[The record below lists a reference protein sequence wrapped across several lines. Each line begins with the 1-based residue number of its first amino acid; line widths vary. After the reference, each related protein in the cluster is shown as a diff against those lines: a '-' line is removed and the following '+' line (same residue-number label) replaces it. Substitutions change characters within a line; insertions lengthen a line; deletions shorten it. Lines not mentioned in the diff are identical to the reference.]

1 MNLASSFYTNVVEYK
16 GKLLIRGVNNGQS
29 YLSRINYSPK
39 LYLPTK
45 EESKYKTLDGTN
57 LKEKQFDSIS
67 KAKHFYSEYSTIPE
81 YKIFGM
87 NRYHYQYI
95 ADEYKGEMR
104 WNKDYIKI
112 FTLDIET
119 ECEGGFPDP
128 DTAKETIICI
138 TIKNHSNK
146 QIITWGTGDFISKKA
161 NVTYVKC
168 QNEKHMLLEFLKFW
182 CKNHP
187 DILTGWN
194 VKFFDMPYLMNRMRY
209 IFDND
214 TINKMSPWNYV
225 NADRIQFGQ
234 KNQQFWNILGVS
246 VLDYFDLYRKFTY
259 VRQESYKLNY
269 IAKVE
274 LGESKL
280 DNPYETFKDF
290 YTKDYQRF
298 VEYNIQDVELVDRLE
313 DKMKLIELC
322 LTMAY
327 DYKVNYTDVYSQ
339 VRCWDTIIYNHLLT
353 KNIQIPPREDQIK
366 DTQYEG
372 AYVKDPQLGLH
383 NWIVS
388 FDLNSLYPHLIMQ
401 YNISPETFVGTEPKA
416 VGVENFLDERLNL
429 KWAKDRN
436 VTIAPNGAMF
446 KRDKQGFLPELME
459 KMYTERV
466 VFKKKSIEAK
476 KEYQKTKDPI
486 YKNEISRCHNIQ
498 MAKKIS
504 LNSAY
509 GAIGNQYFRYFD
521 VKQAEAITLGGQL
534 SIRWVERDVN
544 RFMNKLLNTD
554 NVNYVVASD
563 TDSIYLKLDKL
574 VEKVCKDKTPQQIT
588 DFLDKAAE
596 EKIQKVIDDS
606 FKNLAEYVNAY
617 QQKMI
622 MKREAIANKGIWVA
636 KKRYMMNVFDEEG
649 IRFDIPKLKIMGV
662 EAVKSSTPEVCR
674 GKIKDAIRVIMN
686 DNEDALI
693 KFVTDFK
700 EVFKSLSPE
709 EVAFPR
715 SCNNLSKYT
724 NSSNIY
730 NKGTPIHVK
739 GALIYNH
746 NIYKH
751 KLSAK
756 YPIIK
761 DGDKIKFLMLK
772 QPNVVK
778 DTVISFST
786 KIPYEFDLH
795 KYVDYDMQFEKTFT
809 DPLRFILDSIGW
821 KLEREATL
829 ESFFER

>member
-1 MNLASSFYTNVVEYK
+1 MNLASSFYTNVIEYK

-45 EESKYKTLDGTN
+45 EQSKFKTLDGTN
-57 LKEKQFDSIS
+57 LKPKQFDSIS

-87 NRYHYQYI
+87 NRYNYQFI
-95 ADEYKGEMR
+95 GDEYRDDIR

-119 ECEGGFPDP
+119 ECEHGFPDI
-128 DTAKETIICI
+128 DTAKESIICI
-138 TIKNHSNK
+138 TVKNHSNK
-146 QIITWGTGDFISKKA
+146 QILTWGTGDFISKKT

-187 DILTGWN
+187 DIVTGWN
-194 VKFFDMPYLMNRMRY
+194 VKFFDIPYIMNRMRF

-225 NADRIQFGQ
+225 NADRIQLGK
-234 KNQQFWNILGVS
+234 KNQQYWNILGVS
-246 VLDYFDLYRKFTY
+246 VLDYFDLYKKFTY
-259 VRQESYKLNY
+259 VRQESYRLNY

-290 YTKDYQRF
+290 YTKDYQKF
-298 VEYNIQDVELVDRLE
+298 VEYNIQDVELVDKLE

-327 DYKVNYTDVYSQ
+327 EAKVNYTDVYSQ
-339 VRCWDTIIYNHLLT
+339 VRCWDTIIYNHLLK
-353 KNIQIPPREDQIK
+353 KNIMIPPREEHDK

-401 YNISPETFVGTEPKA
+401 YNLSPETLVGVQPKNM
-416 VGVENFLDERLNL
+416 GVENYLNQKFNL
-429 KWAKDRN
+429 QWAKDKN
-436 VTIAPNGAMF
+436 VAVAPNGSMYR
-446 KRDKQGFLPELME
+446 RDKQGFLPELME
-459 KMYTERV
+459 KMYGDRV
-466 VFKKKSIEAK
+466 VFKKKTIEAK
-476 KEYQKTKDPI
+476 KEFQKTKDPI
-486 YKNEISRCHNIQ
+486 YKNEISRCNNIQ
-498 MAKKIS
+498 MAKKIA

-521 VKQAEAITLGGQL
+521 VRIAEAITLGGQL
-534 SIRWVERDVN
+534 AIRWVENDVN

-574 VEKVCKDKTPQQIT
+574 VEKVCKDKSPQQIT
-588 DFLDKAAE
+588 DFINKAAE
-596 EKIQKVIDDS
+596 DKIQKVIDDS
-606 FKNLAEYVNAY
+606 FKNLATYVNAY
-617 QQKMI
+617 EQKMF
-622 MKREAIANKGIWVA
+622 MKREAIANKAIWVA

-686 DNEDALI
+686 DSEDALI
-693 KFVTDFK
+693 KFVADFK
-700 EVFKSLSPE
+700 EVFKTLSPE

-715 SCNNLSKYT
+715 SCNYIDKYVDP
-724 NSSNIY
+724 NSIY
-730 NKGTPIHVK
+730 KKGTPIHVK

-746 NIYKH
+746 HILKN
-751 KLSAK
+751 KLQMK
-756 YPIIK
+756 YPLIK
-761 DGDKIKFLMLK
+761 DGDKIKFLMLR
-772 QPNVVK
+772 QPNTVK
-778 DTVISFST
+778 DTVISFAT

-795 KYVDYDMQFEKTFT
+795 KYVDYETQFTKTFT
-809 DPLRFILDSIGW
+809 DPLRFVLDSIGW

-829 ESFFER
+829 ESFFV

>member
-1 MNLASSFYTNVVEYK
+1 MNLASSFYTNVIEYK

-45 EESKYKTLDGTN
+45 EQSKFKTLDGTN
-57 LKEKQFDSIS
+57 LKPKQFDTIS

-87 NRYHYQYI
+87 NRYNYQFI
-95 ADEYKGEMR
+95 GDEYKDEIR

-119 ECEGGFPDP
+119 TCEDGFPDP

-138 TIKNHSNK
+138 TVKNHSNK
-146 QIITWGTGDFISKKA
+146 QILTWGTGDFISKKT

-182 CKNHP
+182 CKSHP
-187 DILTGWN
+187 DIVTGWN
-194 VKFFDMPYLMNRMRY
+194 VKFFDIPYVMNRMRF

-225 NADRIQFGQ
+225 NADRIQLGK
-234 KNQQFWNILGVS
+234 KNQQYWNILGVS
-246 VLDYFDLYRKFTY
+246 VLDYFDLYKKFTY
-259 VRQESYKLNY
+259 VRQESYRLNY

-280 DNPYETFKDF
+280 ENPYETFKDF
-290 YTKDYQRF
+290 YTKDYQKF
-298 VEYNIQDVELVDRLE
+298 VEYNIQDVELVDKLE

-327 DYKVNYTDVYSQ
+327 EAKVNYTDVYSQ
-339 VRCWDTIIYNHLLT
+339 VRCWDTIIYNHLLK
-353 KNIQIPPREDQIK
+353 KNIIIPPREDHDK

-401 YNISPETFVGTEPKA
+401 YNLSPETLVGVQPKNM
-416 VGVENFLDERLNL
+416 GVENYLNEKFNL
-429 KWAKDRN
+429 QWAKDKN
-436 VTIAPNGAMF
+436 VTVAPNGSMYR
-446 KRDKQGFLPELME
+446 RDKQGFLPELME
-459 KMYTERV
+459 KMYGDRV
-466 VFKKKSIEAK
+466 VFKKKTIEAK
-476 KEYQKTKDPI
+476 KEFQKTKDPI
-486 YKNEISRCHNIQ
+486 YKNEISRCNNIQ
-498 MAKKIS
+498 MAKKIA

-521 VKQAEAITLGGQL
+521 VRIAEAITLGGQL

-574 VEKVCKDKTPQQIT
+574 VEKVCKDKSPQQIT
-588 DFLDKAAE
+588 DFINKAAE
-596 EKIQKVIDDS
+596 DKIQKVIDDS
-606 FKNLAEYVNAY
+606 FNNLAKYVNAY

-622 MKREAIANKGIWVA
+622 MKREAIANKAIWVA

-686 DNEDALI
+686 DSEDALI
-693 KFVTDFK
+693 KFVADFK
-700 EVFKSLSPE
+700 EVFKTLSPE

-715 SCNNLSKYT
+715 SCNYLDKYVDP
-724 NSSNIY
+724 NSIY
-730 NKGTPIHVK
+730 KKGTPIHVK
-739 GALIYNH
+739 GALVYNH
-746 NIYKH
+746 HILKN
-751 KLSAK
+751 KLQMK
-756 YPIIK
+756 YPLIK

-772 QPNVVK
+772 QPNTVK
-778 DTVISFST
+778 DTVISFAT
-786 KIPYEFDLH
+786 RIPYEFDLH
-795 KYVDYDMQFEKTFT
+795 KYVDYETQFTKTFT
-809 DPLRFILDSIGW
+809 DPLRFVLDSIGW

-829 ESFFER
+829 ESFFV

>member
-1 MNLASSFYTNVVEYK
+1 MNLASTFYTNVVEHK
-16 GKLLIRGVNNGQS
+16 GKLLIRGVSNGQS
-29 YLSRINYSPK
+29 YLSRINYSPT
-39 LYLPTK
+39 LFVPTK
-45 EESKYKTLDGTN
+45 EKSKYQTLDGIG
-57 LKEKQFDSIS
+57 LKPKRFDSIS
-67 KAKHFYSEYSTIPE
+67 KAKHFFDEYKSIPE
-81 YKIFGM
+81 YKIYGM
-87 NRYHYQYI
+87 NRYNYQYI

-104 WNKDYIKI
+104 WNKNYIKI
-112 FTLDIET
+112 FTLDL
-119 ECEGGFPDP
+119 ECECEHGFPNA
-128 DTAKETIICI
+128 DTAKEAIICI
-138 TIKNHSNK
+138 TVKNHTNK
-146 QIITWGTGDFISKKA
+146 QIITWGTGDFISKKS
-161 NVTYVKC
+161 NVTYIKC
-168 QNEKHMLLEFLKFW
+168 QNEKHLLLEFLKFW

-187 DILTGWN
+187 DIVTGWN
-194 VKFFDMPYLMNRMRY
+194 VKFFDIPYLMNRMRF

-234 KNQQFWNILGVS
+234 KNQQYWNILGVS
-246 VLDYFDLYRKFTY
+246 VLDYFDLYKKFTY

-269 IAKVE
+269 IGKTE

-298 VEYNIQDVELVDRLE
+298 VEYNIQDVELVDKLE

-339 VRCWDTIIYNHLLT
+339 VRCWDTLIYNHLRD
-353 KNIQIPPREDQIK
+353 KDIVIPPREENEK
-366 DTQYEG
+366 DSQYEG
-372 AYVKDPQLGLH
+372 AYVKDPDLGLH
-383 NWIVS
+383 KWIVS

-401 YNISPETFVGTEPKA
+401 YNISPETFVGVEPKA
-416 VGVENFLDERLNL
+416 VGVENFLDQRLNL
-429 KWAKDRN
+429 KWAKEKN
-436 VTIAPNGAMF
+436 ITIAPNGAMF
-446 KRDKQGFLPELME
+446 KRDKQGFLAELME

-466 VFKKKSIEAK
+466 VYKQKAIEAK
-476 KEYQKTKDPI
+476 KEFQKTKDPI
-486 YKNEISRCHNIQ
+486 YSNEIARCHNIQ

-534 SIRWVERDVN
+534 SIRWIERDVN
-544 RFMNKLLNTD
+544 AFMNKILNTT

-574 VEKVCKDKTPQQIT
+574 VEKVCKDKTIQQIV
-588 DFLDKAAE
+588 DFIDKAAK

-606 FKNLAEYVNAY
+606 FERLAQYVNAY

-649 IRFDIPKLKIMGV
+649 IRYEVPKLKVMGV

-686 DNEDALI
+686 QSEEDLI
-693 KFVTDFK
+693 KFVADFK
-700 EVFKSLSPE
+700 KTFSTLSPE

-715 SCNNLSKYT
+715 SCNNLNKYID
-724 NSSNIY
+724 SSNIY
-730 NKGTPIHVK
+730 KKGTPIHVK

-746 NIYKH
+746 YIHKH
-751 KLSAK
+751 KLERK
-756 YPIIK
+756 YPLIN

-772 QPNVVK
+772 LPNTVK

-786 KIPYEFDLH
+786 KIPYEFNLH
-795 KYVDYDMQFEKTFT
+795 KFIDYDTQFEKTFT
-809 DPLRFILDSIGW
+809 DPLKFILDSIGW
-821 KLEREATL
+821 KLEKEASL
-829 ESFFER
+829 EAFFG

>member
-1 MNLASSFYTNVVEYK
+1 MNLASSFYTNVIEYK

-45 EESKYKTLDGTN
+45 EQSKFKTLDGTN
-57 LKEKQFDSIS
+57 LKPKQFDTIS

-87 NRYHYQYI
+87 NRYNYQFI
-95 ADEYKGEMR
+95 GDEYKDEIR

-119 ECEGGFPDP
+119 ECEHGFPDP
-128 DTAKETIICI
+128 DTAKENIICI
-138 TIKNHSNK
+138 TVKNHSNK
-146 QIITWGTGDFISKKA
+146 QILTWGTGDFISKKT

-187 DILTGWN
+187 DIVTGWN
-194 VKFFDMPYLMNRMRY
+194 VKFFDIPYVMNRMRF

-225 NADRIQFGQ
+225 NADRIQLGK
-234 KNQQFWNILGVS
+234 KNQQYWNILGVS
-246 VLDYFDLYRKFTY
+246 VLDYFDLYKKFTY
-259 VRQESYKLNY
+259 VRQESYRLNY

-280 DNPYETFKDF
+280 ENPYETFKDF
-290 YTKDYQRF
+290 YTKDYQKF
-298 VEYNIQDVELVDRLE
+298 VEYNIQDVELVDKLE

-327 DYKVNYTDVYSQ
+327 EAKVNYTDVYSQ
-339 VRCWDTIIYNHLLT
+339 VRCWDTIIYNHLLK
-353 KNIQIPPREDQIK
+353 KNIIIPPREDHDK

-401 YNISPETFVGTEPKA
+401 YNLSPETLVGVQPKNM
-416 VGVENFLDERLNL
+416 GVENYLNEKFNL
-429 KWAKDRN
+429 QWARDKN
-436 VTIAPNGAMF
+436 VTVAPNGSMYR
-446 KRDKQGFLPELME
+446 RDKQGFLPELME
-459 KMYTERV
+459 KMYGDRV
-466 VFKKKSIEAK
+466 VFKKKTIEAK
-476 KEYQKTKDPI
+476 KEFQKTKDPI
-486 YKNEISRCHNIQ
+486 YKNEISRCNNIQ
-498 MAKKIS
+498 MAKKIA

-521 VKQAEAITLGGQL
+521 VRIAEAITLGGQL

-574 VEKVCKDKTPQQIT
+574 VEKVCKDKSPQQIT
-588 DFLDKAAE
+588 DFINKAAE
-596 EKIQKVIDDS
+596 DKIQKVIDDS
-606 FKNLAEYVNAY
+606 FNNLAKYVNAY

-622 MKREAIANKGIWVA
+622 MKREAIANKAIWVA

-686 DNEDALI
+686 DSEDALI
-693 KFVTDFK
+693 KFVADFK
-700 EVFKSLSPE
+700 EVFKTLSPE

-715 SCNNLSKYT
+715 SCNYLDKYVDP
-724 NSSNIY
+724 NSIY
-730 NKGTPIHVK
+730 KKGTPIHVK
-739 GALIYNH
+739 GALVYNH
-746 NIYKH
+746 HILKN
-751 KLSAK
+751 KLQMK
-756 YPIIK
+756 YPLIK
-761 DGDKIKFLMLK
+761 DGDKIKFLMLR
-772 QPNVVK
+772 QPNTVK
-778 DTVISFST
+778 DTVISFAT

-795 KYVDYDMQFEKTFT
+795 KYVDYETQFTKTFT
-809 DPLRFILDSIGW
+809 DPLRFVLDSIGW

-829 ESFFER
+829 ESFFV

>member
-1 MNLASSFYTNVVEYK
+1 MNLASSFYTNVAEHK
-16 GKLLIRGVNNGQS
+16 GKLLIRGVANGQS

-45 EESKYKTLDGTN
+45 EESKYKTLDGIN
-57 LKEKQFDSIS
+57 LKSKRFDSIV
-67 KAKHFYSEYSTIPE
+67 KAKNFYNEYNGIPE
-81 YKIFGM
+81 YKIYGM
-87 NRYHYQYI
+87 NRYNYQYI

-119 ECEGGFPDP
+119 ECENGFPDP
-128 DTAKETIICI
+128 DTAKETVICI
-138 TIKNHSNK
+138 TVKNHTNK
-146 QIITWGTGDFISKKA
+146 QILTWGTGDFISKKS

-168 QNEKHMLLEFLKFW
+168 QNEKHLLLEFIKFW

-187 DILTGWN
+187 DIVTGWN
-194 VKFFDMPYLMNRMRY
+194 VKFFDIPYLMNRMRF

-225 NADRIQFGQ
+225 NADRVQMGN
-234 KNQQFWNILGVS
+234 KNSQFWNILGVS

-274 LGESKL
+274 LGEQKL

-327 DYKVNYTDVYSQ
+327 DYKVNYPDVYSQ
-339 VRCWDTIIYNHLLT
+339 VRCWDTLIYNHLLE
-353 KNIQIPPREDQIK
+353 KNIIIPPREDHEK

-383 NWIVS
+383 KWIVS

-401 YNISPETFVGTEPKA
+401 YNISPETFIGVEPKA

-446 KRDKQGFLPELME
+446 RRDKQGFLAELME
-459 KMYTERV
+459 KMYGDRV

-544 RFMNKLLNTD
+544 RFMNKILNTD
-554 NVNYVVASD
+554 NVNYIVASD

-588 DFLDKAAE
+588 DFINKAAE

-606 FKNLAEYVNAY
+606 FQNLANYVNAY

-686 DNEDALI
+686 DSEDALI
-693 KFVTDFK
+693 KFVSEFK
-700 EVFKSLSPE
+700 EVFKTLSPE

-715 SCNNLSKYT
+715 SCNNLDKYI
-724 NSSNIY
+724 NASQIY

-739 GALIYNH
+739 GSLIYNY
-746 NIYKH
+746 NIHKH
-751 KLSAK
+751 KLERK
-756 YPIIK
+756 YPLIK
-761 DGDKIKFLMLK
+761 NGDKIKFLMLK
-772 QPNVVK
+772 QPNTVK
-778 DTVISFST
+778 DTVISFAT
-786 KIPYEFDLH
+786 KIPQEFELH

-809 DPLRFILDSIGW
+809 DPLKFILDSIGW

-829 ESFFER
+829 ESFFE

>member
-1 MNLASSFYTNVVEYK
+1 MNLASSFYTNVIEHK

-29 YLSRINYSPK
+29 YLSRINYSPT

-57 LKEKQFDSIS
+57 LKAKRFDSIS
-67 KAKHFYSEYSTIPE
+67 KAKHFYSEYAPIPE

-87 NRYHYQYI
+87 NRYNYQYI

-119 ECEGGFPDP
+119 ECENGFPDP
-128 DTAKETIICI
+128 DTAKETVICI

-146 QIITWGTGDFISKKA
+146 QILTWGTGDFISKKA

-194 VKFFDMPYLMNRMRY
+194 VKFFDLPYLMNRMRY
-209 IFDND
+209 MFDND

-339 VRCWDTIIYNHLLT
+339 VRCWDTIIYNHLRD
-353 KNIQIPPREDQIK
+353 KNIVIPPREDHEK

-401 YNISPETFVGTEPKA
+401 YNISPEMFVGVEPKA
-416 VGVENFLDERLNL
+416 VGVENFLEEKLNL
-429 KWAKDRN
+429 KWAKERD

-446 KRDKQGFLPELME
+446 RRDKQGFLPELME

-544 RFMNKLLNTD
+544 RFMNKILNTT
-554 NVNYVVASD
+554 NVNYIVASD
-563 TDSIYLKLDKL
+563 TDSIYLRLDTL
-574 VEKVCKDKTPQQIT
+574 VKKVCKDKTPQQIT

-606 FKNLAEYVNAY
+606 FKNLAVYVNAY

-636 KKRYMMNVFDEEG
+636 KK
-649 IRFDIPKLKIMGV
+649 DI
-662 EAVKSSTPEVCR
+662 
-674 GKIKDAIRVIMN
+674 
-686 DNEDALI
+686 
-693 KFVTDFK
+693 
-700 EVFKSLSPE
+700 
-709 EVAFPR
+709 
-715 SCNNLSKYT
+715 
-724 NSSNIY
+724 
-730 NKGTPIHVK
+730 
-739 GALIYNH
+739 
-746 NIYKH
+746 
-751 KLSAK
+751 
-756 YPIIK
+756 
-761 DGDKIKFLMLK
+761 
-772 QPNVVK
+772 
-778 DTVISFST
+778 
-786 KIPYEFDLH
+786 
-795 KYVDYDMQFEKTFT
+795 
-809 DPLRFILDSIGW
+809 
-821 KLEREATL
+821 
-829 ESFFER
+829 

>member
-1 MNLASSFYTNVVEYK
+1 MNLASSFYTNVIEYK

-45 EESKYKTLDGTN
+45 EQSKFKTLDGTN
-57 LKEKQFDSIS
+57 LKPKQFDTIS

-87 NRYHYQYI
+87 NRYNYQFI
-95 ADEYKGEMR
+95 GDEYRDEIR

-119 ECEGGFPDP
+119 TCEDGFPDP

-138 TIKNHSNK
+138 TVKNHSNK
-146 QIITWGTGDFISKKA
+146 QILTWGTGDFISKKT

-187 DILTGWN
+187 DIVTGWN
-194 VKFFDMPYLMNRMRY
+194 VKFFDIPYVMNRMRF

-225 NADRIQFGQ
+225 NADRIQLGK
-234 KNQQFWNILGVS
+234 KNQQYWNILGVS
-246 VLDYFDLYRKFTY
+246 VLDYFDLYKKFTY
-259 VRQESYKLNY
+259 VRQESYRLNY

-280 DNPYETFKDF
+280 ENPYETFKDF
-290 YTKDYQRF
+290 YTKDYQKF
-298 VEYNIQDVELVDRLE
+298 VEYNIQDVELVDKLE

-327 DYKVNYTDVYSQ
+327 EAKVNYTDVYSQ
-339 VRCWDTIIYNHLLT
+339 VRCWDTIIYNHLLK
-353 KNIQIPPREDQIK
+353 KNIIIPPREDHDK

-401 YNISPETFVGTEPKA
+401 YNLSPETLVGVQPKNM
-416 VGVENFLDERLNL
+416 GVENYLNEKFNL
-429 KWAKDRN
+429 QWAKDKN
-436 VTIAPNGAMF
+436 VTVAPNGSMYR
-446 KRDKQGFLPELME
+446 RDKQGFLPELME
-459 KMYTERV
+459 KMYGDRV
-466 VFKKKSIEAK
+466 VFKKKTIEAK
-476 KEYQKTKDPI
+476 KEFQKTKDPI
-486 YKNEISRCHNIQ
+486 YKNEISRCNNIQ
-498 MAKKIS
+498 MAKKIA

-521 VKQAEAITLGGQL
+521 VRIAEAITLGGQL

-544 RFMNKLLNTD
+544 KFMNKLLNTD

-574 VEKVCKDKTPQQIT
+574 VEKVCKDKSPQQIT
-588 DFLDKAAE
+588 DFINKAAE
-596 EKIQKVIDDS
+596 DKIQKVIDDS
-606 FKNLAEYVNAY
+606 FNNLAKYVNAY

-622 MKREAIANKGIWVA
+622 MKREAIANKAIWVA

-686 DNEDALI
+686 DSEDALI
-693 KFVTDFK
+693 KFVADFK
-700 EVFKSLSPE
+700 EVFKTLSPE

-715 SCNNLSKYT
+715 SCNYLDKYVDP
-724 NSSNIY
+724 NSIY
-730 NKGTPIHVK
+730 KKGTPIHVK
-739 GALIYNH
+739 GALVYNH
-746 NIYKH
+746 HILKN
-751 KLSAK
+751 KLQMK
-756 YPIIK
+756 YPLIK
-761 DGDKIKFLMLK
+761 DGDKIKFLMLR
-772 QPNVVK
+772 QPNTVK
-778 DTVISFST
+778 DTVISFAT

-795 KYVDYDMQFEKTFT
+795 KYVDYETQFTKTFT
-809 DPLRFILDSIGW
+809 DPLRFVLDSIGW

-829 ESFFER
+829 ESFFV

>member
-1 MNLASSFYTNVVEYK
+1 MNLASSFYTNVVEHK
-16 GKLLIRGVNNGQS
+16 GKLLIRGVNNGNA
-29 YLSRINYSPK
+29 YLSRINYSPT
-39 LYLPTK
+39 LYLPTN

-57 LKEKQFDSIS
+57 LKAKRFDSIS
-67 KAKHFYSEYSTIPE
+67 KAKHFYSEYAPIPE

-87 NRYHYQYI
+87 NRYNYQYI
-95 ADEYKGEMR
+95 ADEYKGEMK

-119 ECEGGFPDP
+119 ECENGFPDP
-128 DTAKETIICI
+128 DTAKETVICI

-234 KNQQFWNILGVS
+234 KNQQIWNILGVS

-353 KNIQIPPREDQIK
+353 KNIQIPPREDQVK

-534 SIRWVERDVN
+534 SIRWIERDVN
-544 RFMNKLLNTD
+544 KFMNKLLGTD
-554 NVNYVVASD
+554 NKNYVVASD
-563 TDSIYLKLDKL
+563 TDSIYLKLDTL

-715 SCNNLSKYT
+715 SCNNLGKYT

-829 ESFFER
+829 EAFFG

>member
-1 MNLASSFYTNVVEYK
+1 MNLASSFYTNVIEYK

-45 EESKYKTLDGTN
+45 EQSKFKTLDGTN
-57 LKEKQFDSIS
+57 LKPKQFDTIS

-87 NRYHYQYI
+87 NRYNYQFI
-95 ADEYKGEMR
+95 GDEYKDEIR

-119 ECEGGFPDP
+119 TCEDGFPDP

-138 TIKNHSNK
+138 TVKNHSNK
-146 QIITWGTGDFISKKA
+146 QILTWGTGDFISKKT

-168 QNEKHMLLEFLKFW
+168 QNEKHMMLEFLKFW

-187 DILTGWN
+187 DIVTGWN
-194 VKFFDMPYLMNRMRY
+194 VKFFDIPYVMNRMRF

-225 NADRIQFGQ
+225 NADRIQLGK
-234 KNQQFWNILGVS
+234 KNQQYWNILGVS
-246 VLDYFDLYRKFTY
+246 VLDYFDLYKKFTY
-259 VRQESYKLNY
+259 VRQESYRLNY

-280 DNPYETFKDF
+280 ENPYETFKDF
-290 YTKDYQRF
+290 YTKDYQKF
-298 VEYNIQDVELVDRLE
+298 VEYNIQDVELVDKLE

-327 DYKVNYTDVYSQ
+327 EAKVNYTDVYSQ
-339 VRCWDTIIYNHLLT
+339 VRCWDTIIYNHLLK
-353 KNIQIPPREDQIK
+353 KNIIIPPREDHDK

-401 YNISPETFVGTEPKA
+401 YNLSPETLVGVQPKNM
-416 VGVENFLDERLNL
+416 GVENYLNEKFNL
-429 KWAKDRN
+429 QWAKDKN
-436 VTIAPNGAMF
+436 VTVAPNGSMYR
-446 KRDKQGFLPELME
+446 RDKQGFLPELME
-459 KMYTERV
+459 KMYGDRV
-466 VFKKKSIEAK
+466 VFKKKTIEAK
-476 KEYQKTKDPI
+476 KEFQKTKDPI
-486 YKNEISRCHNIQ
+486 YKNEISRCNNIQ
-498 MAKKIS
+498 MAKKIA

-521 VKQAEAITLGGQL
+521 VRIAEAITLGGQL

-574 VEKVCKDKTPQQIT
+574 VEKVCKDKSPQQIT
-588 DFLDKAAE
+588 DFINKAAE
-596 EKIQKVIDDS
+596 DKIQKVIDDS
-606 FKNLAEYVNAY
+606 FNNLAKYVNAY

-622 MKREAIANKGIWVA
+622 MKREAIANKAIWVA

-686 DNEDALI
+686 DSEDALI
-693 KFVTDFK
+693 KFVADFK
-700 EVFKSLSPE
+700 EVFKTLSPE

-715 SCNNLSKYT
+715 SCNYLDKYVDP
-724 NSSNIY
+724 NSIY
-730 NKGTPIHVK
+730 KKGTPIHVK

-746 NIYKH
+746 HILKN
-751 KLSAK
+751 KLQRK
-756 YPIIK
+756 YTLIK
-761 DGDKIKFLMLK
+761 DGDKIKFLMLR
-772 QPNVVK
+772 QPNTVK
-778 DTVISFST
+778 DTVISFAT

-795 KYVDYDMQFEKTFT
+795 KFVDYETQFTKTFT
-809 DPLRFILDSIGW
+809 DPLRFVLDSIGW

-829 ESFFER
+829 ESFFV

>member
-1 MNLASSFYTNVVEYK
+1 MNLASSFYTNVVEHK

-39 LYLPTK
+39 LYLPTN

-57 LKEKQFDSIS
+57 LKSKRFDSIV
-67 KAKHFYSEYSTIPE
+67 KAKNFYNEYSGIPE
-81 YKIFGM
+81 YKIYGM
-87 NRYHYQYI
+87 NRYNYQYI

-119 ECEGGFPDP
+119 ECENGFPDP
-128 DTAKETIICI
+128 DTAKETVICI
-138 TIKNHSNK
+138 TVKNHTNK
-146 QIITWGTGDFISKKA
+146 QILTWGTGDFISKKS
-161 NVTYVKC
+161 NVTYIKC
-168 QNEKHMLLEFLKFW
+168 QNEKHLLLEFLKFW

-187 DILTGWN
+187 DIVTGWN
-194 VKFFDMPYLMNRMRY
+194 VKFFDIPYLMNRMRFL
-209 IFDND
+209 FDND

-225 NADRIQFGQ
+225 NADRVQMGN
-234 KNQQFWNILGVS
+234 KNSQFWNILGIS

-274 LGESKL
+274 LGEQKL

-339 VRCWDTIIYNHLLT
+339 VRCWDTLIYNHLLE
-353 KNIQIPPREDQIK
+353 KNVIIPPREDQIK
-366 DTQYEG
+366 DSQYEG

-401 YNISPETFVGTEPKA
+401 YNISPETFVGVEPKV
-416 VGVENFLDERLNL
+416 VGVENFLEEKLNL

-466 VFKKKSIEAK
+466 VYKKKAIEAK
-476 KEYQKTKDPI
+476 KEFQKTKDPI
-486 YKNEISRCHNIQ
+486 YQNEISRCHNIQ
-498 MAKKIS
+498 MAKKIA

-544 RFMNKLLNTD
+544 RFMNKILQTN
-554 NVNYVVASD
+554 NINYVVASD
-563 TDSIYLKLDKL
+563 TDSIYLRLDKL
-574 VEKVCKDKTPQQIT
+574 VEKVCKDKSVNQIV
-588 DFLDKAAE
+588 DFIDKAAE
-596 EKIQKVIDDS
+596 DKIQKVIDDS
-606 FKNLAEYVNAY
+606 FQNLANYVNAY

-649 IRFDIPKLKIMGV
+649 VRYDIPKLKIMGV

-686 DNEDALI
+686 ESEDTLI
-693 KFVTDFK
+693 KFVGNFK
-700 EVFKSLSPE
+700 EVFKTLSPE

-715 SCNNLSKYT
+715 SCNNLDKYI
-724 NSSNIY
+724 NSSQIY

-739 GALIYNH
+739 GSLIYNY
-746 NIYKH
+746 NIHKH
-751 KLSAK
+751 KLERK
-756 YPIIK
+756 YPLIK
-761 DGDKIKFLMLK
+761 NGDKIKFLMLK
-772 QPNVVK
+772 QPNTVK
-778 DTVISFST
+778 DTVISFAT
-786 KIPYEFDLH
+786 KIPHEFELH

-809 DPLRFILDSIGW
+809 DPLKFILDSIGW
-821 KLEREATL
+821 KLEREASL
-829 ESFFER
+829 EAFFG

>member
-1 MNLASSFYTNVVEYK
+1 MNLASSFYTNVVEHK

-29 YLSRINYSPK
+29 YLSRINYSPT

-57 LKEKQFDSIS
+57 LKAKRFDSIS
-67 KAKHFYSEYSTIPE
+67 KAKHFYSEYAPIPE

-87 NRYHYQYI
+87 NRYNYQYI
-95 ADEYKGEMR
+95 ADEYKGDMK

-119 ECEGGFPDP
+119 TCEDGFPDP
-128 DTAKETIICI
+128 DTAKEKVICI

-146 QIITWGTGDFISKKA
+146 QILTWGTGDFISKKA

-194 VKFFDMPYLMNRMRY
+194 VKFFDLPYLMNRMRFM
-209 IFDND
+209 FDND

-339 VRCWDTIIYNHLLT
+339 VRCWDTIIYNHLRD
-353 KNIQIPPREDQIK
+353 KGIVIPPREDHEK

-401 YNISPETFVGTEPKA
+401 YNISPEMFVGVEPKA
-416 VGVENFLDERLNL
+416 VGVENFLEEKLNL
-429 KWAKDRN
+429 KWAKERD

-446 KRDKQGFLPELME
+446 RRDKQGFLPELME

-544 RFMNKLLNTD
+544 KFMNKVLETD
-554 NVNYVVASD
+554 NQNYVVASD
-563 TDSIYLKLDKL
+563 TDSIYISMGKL
-574 VEKVCKDKTPQQIT
+574 VDKVCKDKTPQQIS
-588 DFLDKAAE
+588 DFLDKVSE
-596 EKIQKVIDDS
+596 QKLQKVIDKS
-606 FKNLAEYVNAY
+606 FDNLADYVNAF
-617 QQKMI
+617 QQKMV

-636 KKRYMMNVFDEEG
+636 KKRYMLNLFDEEG
-649 IRFDIPKLKIMGV
+649 IRYEYPKLKVMGV
-662 EAVKSSTPEVCR
+662 EAVKSSTPEICR
-674 GKIKDAIRVIMN
+674 TKIKEAIRVIMN
-686 DNEDALI
+686 ESEDDLI
-693 KFVTDFK
+693 KYVADFK
-700 EVFKSLSPE
+700 ETFKTLSPE

-715 SCNNLSKYT
+715 SCNNLMKFAD
-724 NSSNIY
+724 SSSIY
-730 NKGTPIHVK
+730 KKGTPIHVK
-739 GALIYNH
+739 GALIYNYH
-746 NIYKH
+746 LHKH
-751 KLSAK
+751 KLEMK
-756 YPIIK
+756 YPVIR

-772 QPNVVK
+772 IPNNIK
-778 DTVISFST
+778 DTVISFSSR
-786 KIPYEFDLH
+786 IPYEFDLH
-795 KYVDYDMQFEKTFT
+795 KYVDYDLQFQKTFT
-809 DPLRFILDSIGW
+809 DPLKFILDSIGW

-829 ESFFER
+829 EAFFG

>member
-1 MNLASSFYTNVVEYK
+1 MNLASSFYTNVVEHK

-39 LYLPTK
+39 LYLPTN

-57 LKEKQFDSIS
+57 LKSKRFDSIV
-67 KAKHFYSEYSTIPE
+67 KAKNFYNEYSGIPE
-81 YKIFGM
+81 YKIYGM
-87 NRYHYQYI
+87 NRYNYQYI

-119 ECEGGFPDP
+119 ECENGFPDP
-128 DTAKETIICI
+128 DTAKETVICI
-138 TIKNHSNK
+138 TVKNHTNK
-146 QIITWGTGDFISKKA
+146 QILTWGTGDFISKKS
-161 NVTYVKC
+161 NVTYIKC
-168 QNEKHMLLEFLKFW
+168 QNEKHLLLEFLKFW

-187 DILTGWN
+187 DIVTGWN
-194 VKFFDMPYLMNRMRY
+194 VKFFDIPYLMNRMRFL
-209 IFDND
+209 FDND

-225 NADRIQFGQ
+225 NADRVQMGN
-234 KNQQFWNILGVS
+234 KNSQFWNILGIS

-274 LGESKL
+274 LGEQKL

-339 VRCWDTIIYNHLLT
+339 VRCWDTLIYNHLLE
-353 KNIQIPPREDQIK
+353 KNVIIPPREDQIK
-366 DTQYEG
+366 DSQYEG

-401 YNISPETFVGTEPKA
+401 YNISPETFVGVEPKA
-416 VGVENFLDERLNL
+416 VGVENFLEEKLNL

-466 VFKKKSIEAK
+466 VYKKKAIEAK
-476 KEYQKTKDPI
+476 KEFQKTKDPI
-486 YKNEISRCHNIQ
+486 YQNEISRCHNIQ
-498 MAKKIS
+498 MAKKIA

-544 RFMNKLLNTD
+544 RFMNKILQTN
-554 NVNYVVASD
+554 NINYVVASD
-563 TDSIYLKLDKL
+563 TDSIYLRLDKL
-574 VEKVCKDKTPQQIT
+574 VEKVCKNKSVNQIV
-588 DFLDKAAE
+588 DFIDKAAE

-606 FKNLAEYVNAY
+606 FQNLANYINAY

-686 DNEDALI
+686 DSEDNLI
-693 KFVTDFK
+693 KFVRDFK
-700 EVFKSLSPE
+700 EVFKTLSPE

-715 SCNNLSKYT
+715 SCNNLDKYI
-724 NSSNIY
+724 NSSQIY

-739 GALIYNH
+739 GSLIYNY
-746 NIYKH
+746 NIHKH
-751 KLSAK
+751 KLERK
-756 YPIIK
+756 YPLIK
-761 DGDKIKFLMLK
+761 NGDKIKFLMLK
-772 QPNVVK
+772 QPNTVK
-778 DTVISFST
+778 DTVISFAT
-786 KIPYEFDLH
+786 KIPQEFELH

-809 DPLRFILDSIGW
+809 DPLKFILDSIGW

-829 ESFFER
+829 ESFFG

>member
-29 YLSRINYSPK
+29 YLSRINYSPT

-45 EESKYKTLDGTN
+45 EQSKFKTLDGTN
-57 LKEKQFDSIS
+57 LKERRFDSIS
-67 KAKHFYSEYSTIPE
+67 KAKHFYSEYASIPE

-87 NRYHYQYI
+87 NRYNYQFI
-95 ADEYKGEMR
+95 ADEYKGDIR

-119 ECEGGFPDP
+119 TCEDGFPDP
-128 DTAKETIICI
+128 DTAKEKVICI

-146 QIITWGTGDFISKKA
+146 QILTWGTGDFISKKV

-194 VKFFDMPYLMNRMRY
+194 VKFFDLPYIMNRMRFM
-209 IFDND
+209 FDND

-225 NADRIQFGQ
+225 NADRIQLGQ
-234 KNQQFWNILGVS
+234 KNQQYWNILGVS
-246 VLDYFDLYRKFTY
+246 VLDYFDLYKKFTY

-274 LGESKL
+274 LGEQKL

-339 VRCWDTIIYNHLLT
+339 VRCWDTLIYNHLLA
-353 KNIQIPPREDQIK
+353 KDIIIPPREEQIK
-366 DTQYEG
+366 DSQYEG

-401 YNISPETFVGTEPKA
+401 YNISPETFLGVEPKA
-416 VGVENFLDERLNL
+416 VGVENFLDEKLNL

-446 KRDKQGFLPELME
+446 RRDKQGFLAELME
-459 KMYTERV
+459 KMYGDRV

-544 RFMNKLLNTD
+544 RFMNKILNTD

-588 DFLDKAAE
+588 DFINKAAE

-606 FKNLAEYVNAY
+606 FQNLANYVNAY

-622 MKREAIANKGIWVA
+622 MKREAIANKAIWVA

-686 DNEDALI
+686 DSEDALI
-693 KFVTDFK
+693 KFVNDFK
-700 EVFKSLSPE
+700 EVFKTLSPE

-715 SCNNLSKYT
+715 SCNNIDKYVDS
-724 NSSNIY
+724 NSIY
-730 NKGTPIHVK
+730 KKGTPIHVK

-746 NIYKH
+746 HINKH
-751 KLSAK
+751 KLQRK
-756 YPIIK
+756 YPLIK
-761 DGDKIKFLMLK
+761 DGDKIKFLMLR
-772 QPNVVK
+772 QPNTVK

-795 KYVDYDMQFEKTFT
+795 KYVDYDIQFEKTFT

-829 ESFFER
+829 EAFFG

>member
-1 MNLASSFYTNVVEYK
+1 MNLASSFYTNVIEYK

-45 EESKYKTLDGTN
+45 EQSKFKTLDGTN
-57 LKEKQFDSIS
+57 LKPKQFDTIS

-87 NRYHYQYI
+87 NRYNYQFI
-95 ADEYKGEMR
+95 GDEYKDEIR

-119 ECEGGFPDP
+119 TCEDGFPDP

-138 TIKNHSNK
+138 TVKNHSNK
-146 QIITWGTGDFISKKA
+146 QILTWGTGDFISKKT

-182 CKNHP
+182 CKNHA
-187 DILTGWN
+187 DIVTGWN
-194 VKFFDMPYLMNRMRY
+194 VKFFDIPYVMNRMRF

-225 NADRIQFGQ
+225 NADRIQLGK
-234 KNQQFWNILGVS
+234 KNQQYWNILGVS
-246 VLDYFDLYRKFTY
+246 VLDYFDLYKKFTY
-259 VRQESYKLNY
+259 VRQESYRLNY

-280 DNPYETFKDF
+280 ENPYETFKDF
-290 YTKDYQRF
+290 YTKDYQKF
-298 VEYNIQDVELVDRLE
+298 VEYNIQDVELVDKLE

-327 DYKVNYTDVYSQ
+327 EAKVNYTDVYSQ
-339 VRCWDTIIYNHLLT
+339 VRCWDTIIYNHLLK
-353 KNIQIPPREDQIK
+353 KNIIIPPREDHDK

-401 YNISPETFVGTEPKA
+401 YNLSPETLVGVQPKNM
-416 VGVENFLDERLNL
+416 GVENYLNEKFNL
-429 KWAKDRN
+429 QWAKDKN
-436 VTIAPNGAMF
+436 VTVAPNGSMYR
-446 KRDKQGFLPELME
+446 RDKQGFLPELME
-459 KMYTERV
+459 KMYGDRV
-466 VFKKKSIEAK
+466 VFKKKTIEAK
-476 KEYQKTKDPI
+476 KEFQKTKDPI
-486 YKNEISRCHNIQ
+486 YKNEISRCNNIQ
-498 MAKKIS
+498 MAKKIA

-521 VKQAEAITLGGQL
+521 VRIAEAITLGGQL

-544 RFMNKLLNTD
+544 KFMNKLLNTD

-574 VEKVCKDKTPQQIT
+574 VEKVCKDKSPQQIT
-588 DFLDKAAE
+588 DFINKAAE
-596 EKIQKVIDDS
+596 DKIQKVIDDS
-606 FKNLAEYVNAY
+606 FNNLAKYVNAY

-622 MKREAIANKGIWVA
+622 MKREAIANKAIWVA

-686 DNEDALI
+686 DSEDALI
-693 KFVTDFK
+693 KFVADFK
-700 EVFKSLSPE
+700 EVFKTLSPE

-715 SCNNLSKYT
+715 SCNYLDKYVDP
-724 NSSNIY
+724 NSIY
-730 NKGTPIHVK
+730 KKGTPIHVK

-746 NIYKH
+746 HILKN
-751 KLSAK
+751 KLQRK
-756 YPIIK
+756 YPLIK
-761 DGDKIKFLMLK
+761 DGDKIKFLMLR
-772 QPNVVK
+772 QPNTVK
-778 DTVISFST
+778 DTVISFAT

-795 KYVDYDMQFEKTFT
+795 KYVDYETQFTKTFT
-809 DPLRFILDSIGW
+809 DPLRFVLDSIGW

-829 ESFFER
+829 ESFFV

>member
-1 MNLASSFYTNVVEYK
+1 MNLASSFYTNVVEHK

-39 LYLPTK
+39 LYLPTN

-57 LKEKQFDSIS
+57 LKSKRFDSIV
-67 KAKHFYSEYSTIPE
+67 KAKNFYNEYNGIPE
-81 YKIFGM
+81 YKIYGM
-87 NRYHYQYI
+87 NRYNYQYI

-104 WNKDYIKI
+104 WNKNYIKI

-119 ECEGGFPDP
+119 ECENGFPDP

-138 TIKNHSNK
+138 TVKNHSNK
-146 QIITWGTGDFISKKA
+146 QILTWGTGDFISKKT

-168 QNEKHMLLEFLKFW
+168 QNEKHLLLEFLKFW

-187 DILTGWN
+187 DIVTGWN
-194 VKFFDMPYLMNRMRY
+194 VKFFDIPYLMNRMRF

-214 TINKMSPWNYV
+214 TINKFSPWNYV
-225 NADRIQFGQ
+225 NADRVQMGN
-234 KNQQFWNILGVS
+234 KNSQFWNILGVS
-246 VLDYFDLYRKFTY
+246 VLDYFDLYKKFTY

-274 LGESKL
+274 LGEQKL

-339 VRCWDTIIYNHLLT
+339 VRCWDTLIYNHLLQ
-353 KNIQIPPREDQIK
+353 KNIIIPPREDNEK
-366 DTQYEG
+366 DSQYEG

-401 YNISPETFVGTEPKA
+401 YNISPETFVGVEPKA

-429 KWAKDRN
+429 KWAKDKN

-446 KRDKQGFLPELME
+446 KRDKQGFLAELME

-466 VFKKKSIEAK
+466 VFKKKAIEAK
-476 KEYQKTKDPI
+476 KEFQKTKDPI
-486 YKNEISRCHNIQ
+486 YSNEISRCHNIQ
-498 MAKKIS
+498 MAKKIA

-544 RFMNKLLNTD
+544 RFMNKILNTN

-563 TDSIYLKLDKL
+563 TDSIYLRLDKL
-574 VEKVCKDKTPQQIT
+574 VEKVCKDKTVNQIV
-588 DFLDKAAE
+588 DFLDKAARD
-596 EKIQKVIDDS
+596 KIQKVIDDS
-606 FKNLAEYVNAY
+606 FENLAKYVNAY

-649 IRFDIPKLKIMGV
+649 VRFDIPKLKIMGV

-686 DNEDALI
+686 DSEDALI
-693 KFVTDFK
+693 KFVKDFK
-700 EVFKSLSPE
+700 EVFKTLSPE

-715 SCNNLSKYT
+715 SCNNIDKYIE
-724 NSSNIY
+724 SSQIY
-730 NKGTPIHVK
+730 KKGTPIHVK
-739 GALIYNH
+739 GSLIYNH
-746 NIYKH
+746 YILKN
-751 KLSAK
+751 KLQRK
-756 YPIIK
+756 YPLIR

-772 QPNVVK
+772 QPNTVK

-829 ESFFER
+829 EAFFG

>member
-1 MNLASSFYTNVVEYK
+1 MNLASSFYTNVIEYK

-45 EESKYKTLDGTN
+45 EQSKFKTLDGTN
-57 LKEKQFDSIS
+57 LKPKQFDSIS

-87 NRYHYQYI
+87 NRYNYQFI
-95 ADEYKGEMR
+95 GDEYRDDIR

-119 ECEGGFPDP
+119 ECEHGFPDI

-138 TIKNHSNK
+138 TVKNHSNK
-146 QIITWGTGDFISKKA
+146 QILTWGTGDFISKKT

-187 DILTGWN
+187 DIVTGWN
-194 VKFFDMPYLMNRMRY
+194 VKFFDIPYIMNRMRF

-225 NADRIQFGQ
+225 NADRIQLGK
-234 KNQQFWNILGVS
+234 KNQQYWNILGVS
-246 VLDYFDLYRKFTY
+246 VLDYFDLYKKFTY
-259 VRQESYKLNY
+259 VRQESYRLNY

-290 YTKDYQRF
+290 YTKDYQQF
-298 VEYNIQDVELVDRLE
+298 VEYNIQDVELVDKLE

-327 DYKVNYTDVYSQ
+327 EAKVNYTDVYSQ
-339 VRCWDTIIYNHLLT
+339 VRCWDTIIYNHLLK
-353 KNIQIPPREDQIK
+353 KNIMIPPREDHDK

-401 YNISPETFVGTEPKA
+401 YNLSPETLVGVQPKNM
-416 VGVENFLDERLNL
+416 GVENYLNEKFNL
-429 KWAKDRN
+429 QWARDKN
-436 VTIAPNGAMF
+436 VTVAPNGSMYR
-446 KRDKQGFLPELME
+446 RDKQGFLPELME
-459 KMYTERV
+459 KMYGDRV
-466 VFKKKSIEAK
+466 VFKKKTIEAK
-476 KEYQKTKDPI
+476 KEFQKTKDPI
-486 YKNEISRCHNIQ
+486 YKNEISRCNNIQ
-498 MAKKIS
+498 MAKKIA

-521 VKQAEAITLGGQL
+521 VRIAEAITLGGQL

-574 VEKVCKDKTPQQIT
+574 VEKVCKDKSPQQIT
-588 DFLDKAAE
+588 DFINKAAE
-596 EKIQKVIDDS
+596 DKIQKVIDDS
-606 FKNLAEYVNAY
+606 FKNLAKYVNAY

-622 MKREAIANKGIWVA
+622 MKREAIANKAIWVA

-686 DNEDALI
+686 DSEDALI
-693 KFVTDFK
+693 KFVADFK
-700 EVFKSLSPE
+700 EVFKTLSPE

-715 SCNNLSKYT
+715 SCNYIDKYVDP
-724 NSSNIY
+724 NSIY
-730 NKGTPIHVK
+730 KKGTPIHVK
-739 GALIYNH
+739 GALVYNH
-746 NIYKH
+746 HILKN
-751 KLSAK
+751 KLQMK
-756 YPIIK
+756 YPLIK

-772 QPNVVK
+772 QPNTVK
-778 DTVISFST
+778 DTVISFAT
-786 KIPYEFDLH
+786 RIPYEFDLH
-795 KYVDYDMQFEKTFT
+795 KYVDYETQFTKTFT
-809 DPLRFILDSIGW
+809 DPLRFVLDSIGW

-829 ESFFER
+829 ESFFV

>member
-1 MNLASSFYTNVVEYK
+1 MNLASTFYTNVVEHK
-16 GKLLIRGVNNGQS
+16 GKLLIRGVANGQS

-45 EESKYKTLDGTN
+45 EQSQFKTLDGIN
-57 LKEKQFDSIS
+57 LKSKRFDSIS
-67 KAKHFYSEYSTIPE
+67 KAKHFYSEYNGRPE
-81 YKIFGM
+81 YKIYGM
-87 NRYHYQYI
+87 NRYNYQYI

-119 ECEGGFPDP
+119 ECENGFPDP
-128 DTAKETIICI
+128 DTAKETVICI
-138 TIKNHSNK
+138 TVKNHTNK
-146 QIITWGTGDFISKKA
+146 QILTWGTGDFISKKS

-168 QNEKHMLLEFLKFW
+168 QNEKHLLLEFIKFW

-187 DILTGWN
+187 DIVTGWN
-194 VKFFDMPYLMNRMRY
+194 VKFFDIPYLMNRMRF

-225 NADRIQFGQ
+225 NADRVQFGQ

-274 LGESKL
+274 LGEQKL

-339 VRCWDTIIYNHLLT
+339 VRCWDTLIYNHLLE
-353 KNIQIPPREDQIK
+353 KNIIIPPREDHEK

-383 NWIVS
+383 KWIVS

-401 YNISPETFVGTEPKA
+401 YNISPETFVGVEPKA
-416 VGVENFLDERLNL
+416 VGVENFLEEKLNL
-429 KWAKDRN
+429 KWAKDKN

-446 KRDKQGFLPELME
+446 KTDKQGFLAELME

-466 VFKKKSIEAK
+466 VFKKKAIEAK
-476 KEYQKTKDPI
+476 KEFQKTKDPI
-486 YKNEISRCHNIQ
+486 YQNEISRCHNIQ
-498 MAKKIS
+498 MAKKIA

-544 RFMNKLLNTD
+544 RFMNKILNTS
-554 NVNYVVASD
+554 NINYVVASD

-574 VEKVCKDKTPQQIT
+574 VEKVCKDKSTKQIV

-596 EKIQKVIDDS
+596 DKIQKVIDDS
-606 FKNLAEYVNAY
+606 FQNLANYVNAY

-649 IRFDIPKLKIMGV
+649 VRYDIPKLKIMGV

-686 DNEDALI
+686 DSEDALI
-693 KFVTDFK
+693 KFVNEFK
-700 EVFKSLSPE
+700 ELFKTLSPE

-715 SCNNLSKYT
+715 SCNNLDKYI
-724 NSSNIY
+724 NASQIY

-739 GALIYNH
+739 GSLIYNY
-746 NIYKH
+746 NIHKH
-751 KLSAK
+751 KLERK
-756 YPIIK
+756 YPLIK
-761 DGDKIKFLMLK
+761 NGDKIKFLMLK
-772 QPNVVK
+772 QPNTVK
-778 DTVISFST
+778 DTVISFAT
-786 KIPYEFDLH
+786 KIPQEFELH

-809 DPLRFILDSIGW
+809 DPLKFILDSIGW
-821 KLEREATL
+821 KLEHEATL
-829 ESFFER
+829 ESFFE

>member
-1 MNLASSFYTNVVEYK
+1 MNLASSFYTNVIEYK
-16 GKLLIRGVNNGQS
+16 CKLLIRGVNNGQS

-45 EESKYKTLDGTN
+45 EQSKFKTLDGTN
-57 LKEKQFDSIS
+57 LKPKQFDSIS

-87 NRYHYQYI
+87 NRYNYQFI
-95 ADEYKGEMR
+95 GDEYRDDIR

-119 ECEGGFPDP
+119 ECEHGFPDI

-138 TIKNHSNK
+138 TVKNHSNK
-146 QIITWGTGDFISKKA
+146 QILTWGTGDFISKKT
-161 NVTYVKC
+161 NITYVKC

-187 DILTGWN
+187 DIVTGWN
-194 VKFFDMPYLMNRMRY
+194 VKFFDIPYIMNRMRF

-225 NADRIQFGQ
+225 NADRIQLGK
-234 KNQQFWNILGVS
+234 KNQQYWNILGVS
-246 VLDYFDLYRKFTY
+246 VLDYFDLYKKFTY
-259 VRQESYKLNY
+259 VRQESYRLNY

-290 YTKDYQRF
+290 YTKDYQKF
-298 VEYNIQDVELVDRLE
+298 VEYNIQDVELVDKLE

-327 DYKVNYTDVYSQ
+327 EAKVNYTDVYSQ
-339 VRCWDTIIYNHLLT
+339 VRCWDTIIYNHLLK
-353 KNIQIPPREDQIK
+353 KNIMIPPREEHDK

-401 YNISPETFVGTEPKA
+401 YNLSPETLVGVQPKNM
-416 VGVENFLDERLNL
+416 GVENYLNQKFNL
-429 KWAKDRN
+429 QWARDKN
-436 VTIAPNGAMF
+436 VAVAPNGSMYR
-446 KRDKQGFLPELME
+446 RDKQGFLPELME
-459 KMYTERV
+459 KMYGDRV
-466 VFKKKSIEAK
+466 VFKKKTIEAK
-476 KEYQKTKDPI
+476 KEFQKTKDPI
-486 YKNEISRCHNIQ
+486 YKNEISRCNNIQ
-498 MAKKIS
+498 MAKKIA

-521 VKQAEAITLGGQL
+521 VRIAEAITLGGQL
-534 SIRWVERDVN
+534 AIRWVENDVN

-574 VEKVCKDKTPQQIT
+574 VEKVCKNKSPQQIT
-588 DFLDKAAE
+588 DFINKAAE
-596 EKIQKVIDDS
+596 DKIQKVIDDS
-606 FKNLAEYVNAY
+606 FKNLATYVNAY
-617 QQKMI
+617 EQKMF
-622 MKREAIANKGIWVA
+622 MKREAIANKAIWVA

-686 DNEDALI
+686 DSEDALI
-693 KFVTDFK
+693 KFVADFK
-700 EVFKSLSPE
+700 EVFKTLSPE

-715 SCNNLSKYT
+715 SCNYLDKYVDP
-724 NSSNIY
+724 NSIY
-730 NKGTPIHVK
+730 KKGTPIHVK

-746 NIYKH
+746 YILKN
-751 KLSAK
+751 KLQRK
-756 YPIIK
+756 YPLIK
-761 DGDKIKFLMLK
+761 DGDKIKFLMLR
-772 QPNVVK
+772 QPNTVK
-778 DTVISFST
+778 DTVISFAT

-795 KYVDYDMQFEKTFT
+795 KYVDYDLQFEKTFT
-809 DPLRFILDSIGW
+809 DPLKFILDSIGW

-829 ESFFER
+829 EAFFG

>member
-1 MNLASSFYTNVVEYK
+1 MNLASSFYTNVIEYK

-45 EESKYKTLDGTN
+45 EQSKFKTLDGTN
-57 LKEKQFDSIS
+57 LKPKQFDSIS

-87 NRYHYQYI
+87 NRYNYQFI
-95 ADEYKGEMR
+95 GDEYRDDIR

-119 ECEGGFPDP
+119 ECEHGFPDI
-128 DTAKETIICI
+128 DTAKESIICI
-138 TIKNHSNK
+138 TVKNHSNK
-146 QIITWGTGDFISKKA
+146 QILTWGTGDFISKKT
-161 NVTYVKC
+161 NITYVKC

-187 DILTGWN
+187 DIVTGWN
-194 VKFFDMPYLMNRMRY
+194 VKFFDIPYIMNRMRF

-225 NADRIQFGQ
+225 NADRIQLGK
-234 KNQQFWNILGVS
+234 KNQQYWNILGVS
-246 VLDYFDLYRKFTY
+246 VLDYFDLYKKFTY
-259 VRQESYKLNY
+259 VRQESYRLNY

-290 YTKDYQRF
+290 YTKDYQKF
-298 VEYNIQDVELVDRLE
+298 VEYNIQDVELVDKLE

-327 DYKVNYTDVYSQ
+327 EAKVNYTDVYSQ
-339 VRCWDTIIYNHLLT
+339 VRCWDTIIYNHLLK
-353 KNIQIPPREDQIK
+353 KNIMIPPREEHDK

-401 YNISPETFVGTEPKA
+401 YNLSPETLVGVQPKNM
-416 VGVENFLDERLNL
+416 GVENYLNQKFNL
-429 KWAKDRN
+429 QWAKDKN
-436 VTIAPNGAMF
+436 VAVAPNGSMYR
-446 KRDKQGFLPELME
+446 RDKQGFLPELME
-459 KMYTERV
+459 KMYGDRV
-466 VFKKKSIEAK
+466 VFKKKTIEAK
-476 KEYQKTKDPI
+476 KEFQKTKDPI
-486 YKNEISRCHNIQ
+486 YKNEISRCNNIQ
-498 MAKKIS
+498 MAKKIA

-521 VKQAEAITLGGQL
+521 VRIAEAITLGGQL
-534 SIRWVERDVN
+534 AIRWVENDVN

-574 VEKVCKDKTPQQIT
+574 VEKVCKDKSPQQIT
-588 DFLDKAAE
+588 DFINKAAE
-596 EKIQKVIDDS
+596 DKIQKVIDDS
-606 FKNLAEYVNAY
+606 FKNLATYVNAY
-617 QQKMI
+617 EQKMF
-622 MKREAIANKGIWVA
+622 MKREAIANKAIWVA

-686 DNEDALI
+686 DSEDALI
-693 KFVTDFK
+693 KFVADFK
-700 EVFKSLSPE
+700 EVFKTLSPE

-715 SCNNLSKYT
+715 SCNYIDKYVDP
-724 NSSNIY
+724 NSIY
-730 NKGTPIHVK
+730 KKGTPIHVK
-739 GALIYNH
+739 GALVYNH
-746 NIYKH
+746 HILKN
-751 KLSAK
+751 KLQMK
-756 YPIIK
+756 YPLIK
-761 DGDKIKFLMLK
+761 DGDKIKFLMLR
-772 QPNVVK
+772 QPNTVK
-778 DTVISFST
+778 DTVISFAT

-795 KYVDYDMQFEKTFT
+795 KYVDYETQFTKTFT
-809 DPLRFILDSIGW
+809 DPLRFVLDSIGW

-829 ESFFER
+829 ESFFV

>member
-1 MNLASSFYTNVVEYK
+1 MNLASSFYTNVVEHK

-39 LYLPTK
+39 LYLPTN

-57 LKEKQFDSIS
+57 LKSKRFDSIV
-67 KAKHFYSEYSTIPE
+67 KAKNFYNEYSGIPE
-81 YKIFGM
+81 YKIYGM
-87 NRYHYQYI
+87 NRYNYQYI

-119 ECEGGFPDP
+119 ECENGFPDP
-128 DTAKETIICI
+128 DTAKETVICI
-138 TIKNHSNK
+138 TVKNHTNK
-146 QIITWGTGDFISKKA
+146 QILTWGTGDFISKKS
-161 NVTYVKC
+161 NVTYIKC
-168 QNEKHMLLEFLKFW
+168 QNEKHLLLEFIKFW

-187 DILTGWN
+187 DIVTGWN
-194 VKFFDMPYLMNRMRY
+194 VKFFDIPYLMNRMRFL
-209 IFDND
+209 FDND

-225 NADRIQFGQ
+225 NADRVQMGN
-234 KNQQFWNILGVS
+234 KNSQFWNILGVS

-274 LGESKL
+274 LGEQKL

-339 VRCWDTIIYNHLLT
+339 VRCWDTLIYNHLLE
-353 KNIQIPPREDQIK
+353 KNIIIPPREDQIK
-366 DTQYEG
+366 DSQYEG

-401 YNISPETFVGTEPKA
+401 YNISPETFVGVEPKA
-416 VGVENFLDERLNL
+416 VGVENFLEEKLNL

-466 VFKKKSIEAK
+466 VYKKKAIEAK
-476 KEYQKTKDPI
+476 KEFQKTKDPI
-486 YKNEISRCHNIQ
+486 YQNEISRCHNIQ
-498 MAKKIS
+498 MAKKIA

-544 RFMNKLLNTD
+544 RFMNKILQTN
-554 NVNYVVASD
+554 NINYVVASD
-563 TDSIYLKLDKL
+563 TDSIYLRLDKL
-574 VEKVCKDKTPQQIT
+574 VEKVCKNKSVNQIV
-588 DFLDKAAE
+588 DFIDKAAE

-606 FKNLAEYVNAY
+606 FQNLANYVNAY

-649 IRFDIPKLKIMGV
+649 IRFDVPKLKIMGV

-674 GKIKDAIRVIMN
+674 GKIKEGIRVIMN
-686 DNEDALI
+686 ESEDALI
-693 KFVTDFK
+693 KFVSDFK
-700 EVFKSLSPE
+700 EVFKTLTPE

-715 SCNNLSKYT
+715 SCNNLDKYI
-724 NSSNIY
+724 NSSQIY

-739 GALIYNH
+739 GSLIYNY
-746 NIYKH
+746 NIHKH
-751 KLSAK
+751 KLERK
-756 YPIIK
+756 YPLIK
-761 DGDKIKFLMLK
+761 NGDKIKFLMLK
-772 QPNVVK
+772 QPNTVK
-778 DTVISFST
+778 DTVISFAT
-786 KIPYEFDLH
+786 KIPHEFELH

-809 DPLRFILDSIGW
+809 DPLKFILDSIGW
-821 KLEREATL
+821 KLEREASL
-829 ESFFER
+829 EAFFG

>member
-1 MNLASSFYTNVVEYK
+1 MNLASTFYTNVVEHK
-16 GKLLIRGVNNGQS
+16 GKLLIRGVANGQS

-45 EESKYKTLDGTN
+45 EQSQFKTLDGIN
-57 LKEKQFDSIS
+57 LKSKRFDSIV
-67 KAKHFYSEYSTIPE
+67 KAKNFYNEYNGIPE
-81 YKIFGM
+81 YKIYGM
-87 NRYHYQYI
+87 NRYNYQYI

-119 ECEGGFPDP
+119 ECENGFPDP
-128 DTAKETIICI
+128 DTAKETVICI
-138 TIKNHSNK
+138 TVKNHTNK
-146 QIITWGTGDFISKKA
+146 QILTWGTGDFISKKS

-168 QNEKHMLLEFLKFW
+168 QNEKHLLLEFIKFW

-187 DILTGWN
+187 DIVTGWN
-194 VKFFDMPYLMNRMRY
+194 VKFFDIPYLMNRMRF

-225 NADRIQFGQ
+225 NADRVQMGN
-234 KNQQFWNILGVS
+234 KNSQFWNILGVS

-274 LGESKL
+274 LGEQKL

-339 VRCWDTIIYNHLLT
+339 VRCWDTLIYNHLLE
-353 KNIQIPPREDQIK
+353 KNIIIPPREDQIK
-366 DTQYEG
+366 DSQYEG

-401 YNISPETFVGTEPKA
+401 YNISPETFVGVEPKA
-416 VGVENFLDERLNL
+416 VGVENFLEEKLNL

-436 VTIAPNGAMF
+436 VTIAPNGAIF

-466 VFKKKSIEAK
+466 VYKKKAIEAK
-476 KEYQKTKDPI
+476 KEFQKTKDPI
-486 YKNEISRCHNIQ
+486 YQNEISRCHNIQ

-544 RFMNKLLNTD
+544 RFMNKILNTS
-554 NVNYVVASD
+554 NINYVVASD
-563 TDSIYLKLDKL
+563 TDSIYLKLDTL
-574 VEKVCKDKTPQQIT
+574 VEKVCKDKSTKQIV

-606 FKNLAEYVNAY
+606 FQNLANYVNAY

-686 DNEDALI
+686 DSEDNLI
-693 KFVTDFK
+693 KFVRDFK
-700 EVFKSLSPE
+700 EVFKTLSPE

-715 SCNNLSKYT
+715 SCNNLDKYI
-724 NSSNIY
+724 NSSQIY

-739 GALIYNH
+739 GSLIYNY
-746 NIYKH
+746 NIHKH
-751 KLSAK
+751 KLERK
-756 YPIIK
+756 YPLIK
-761 DGDKIKFLMLK
+761 NGDKIKFLMLK
-772 QPNVVK
+772 QPNTVK
-778 DTVISFST
+778 DTVISFAT
-786 KIPYEFDLH
+786 KIPQEFELH

-809 DPLRFILDSIGW
+809 DPLKFILDSIGW

-829 ESFFER
+829 ESFFE

>member
-1 MNLASSFYTNVVEYK
+1 MNLASTFYTNVVEHK
-16 GKLLIRGVNNGQS
+16 GKLLIRGVANGQS

-45 EESKYKTLDGTN
+45 EQSQFKTLDGIN
-57 LKEKQFDSIS
+57 LKSKRFDSIV
-67 KAKHFYSEYSTIPE
+67 KAKNFYNEYNGIPE
-81 YKIFGM
+81 YKIYGM
-87 NRYHYQYI
+87 NRYNYQYI

-119 ECEGGFPDP
+119 ECENGFPDP
-128 DTAKETIICI
+128 DTAKETVICI
-138 TIKNHSNK
+138 TVKNHTNK
-146 QIITWGTGDFISKKA
+146 QILTWGTGDFISKKS

-168 QNEKHMLLEFLKFW
+168 QNEKHLLLEFIKFW

-187 DILTGWN
+187 DIVTGWN
-194 VKFFDMPYLMNRMRY
+194 VKFFDIPYLMNRMRF

-225 NADRIQFGQ
+225 NADRVQMGN
-234 KNQQFWNILGVS
+234 KNSQFWNILGVS

-274 LGESKL
+274 LGEQKL

-339 VRCWDTIIYNHLLT
+339 VRCWDTLIYNHLLE
-353 KNIQIPPREDQIK
+353 KNIIIPPREDHEK

-383 NWIVS
+383 KWIVS

-401 YNISPETFVGTEPKA
+401 YNISPETFVGVEPKA
-416 VGVENFLDERLNL
+416 VGVENFLEEKLNL

-436 VTIAPNGAMF
+436 VTIAPNGAIF
-446 KRDKQGFLPELME
+446 KKDKQGFLPELME
-459 KMYTERV
+459 KMYNERV
-466 VFKKKSIEAK
+466 IFKKKAIEAK
-476 KEYQKTKDPI
+476 KEFQKTKDPI
-486 YKNEISRCHNIQ
+486 YQNEISRCHNIQ

-544 RFMNKLLNTD
+544 RFMNKILNTS
-554 NVNYVVASD
+554 NINYVVASD
-563 TDSIYLKLDKL
+563 TDSIYLKLDTL
-574 VEKVCKDKTPQQIT
+574 VEKVCKDKSTKQIV

-606 FKNLAEYVNAY
+606 FQNLANYVNAY

-686 DNEDALI
+686 DSEDNLI
-693 KFVTDFK
+693 KFVRDFK
-700 EVFKSLSPE
+700 EVFKTLSPE

-715 SCNNLSKYT
+715 SCNNLDKYI
-724 NSSNIY
+724 NSSQIY

-739 GALIYNH
+739 GSLIYNY
-746 NIYKH
+746 NIHKH
-751 KLSAK
+751 KLERK
-756 YPIIK
+756 YPLIK
-761 DGDKIKFLMLK
+761 NGDKIKFLMLK
-772 QPNVVK
+772 QPNTVK
-778 DTVISFST
+778 DTVISFAT
-786 KIPYEFDLH
+786 KIPQEFELH

-809 DPLRFILDSIGW
+809 DPLKFILDSIGW

-829 ESFFER
+829 ESFFG

>member
-1 MNLASSFYTNVVEYK
+1 MNLASSFYTNVIEYK

-45 EESKYKTLDGTN
+45 EQSKFKTLDGTN
-57 LKEKQFDSIS
+57 LKPKQFDSIS

-87 NRYHYQYI
+87 NRYNYQFI
-95 ADEYKGEMR
+95 GDEYRDDIR

-119 ECEGGFPDP
+119 ECEHGFPDI

-138 TIKNHSNK
+138 TVKNHSNK
-146 QIITWGTGDFISKKA
+146 QILTWGTGDFISKKT

-187 DILTGWN
+187 DIVTGWN
-194 VKFFDMPYLMNRMRY
+194 VKFFDIPYIMNRMRF

-225 NADRIQFGQ
+225 NADRIQLGK
-234 KNQQFWNILGVS
+234 KNQQYWNILGVS
-246 VLDYFDLYRKFTY
+246 VLDYFDLYKKFTY
-259 VRQESYKLNY
+259 VRQESYRLNY

-290 YTKDYQRF
+290 YTKDYQKF
-298 VEYNIQDVELVDRLE
+298 VEYNIQDVELVDKLE

-327 DYKVNYTDVYSQ
+327 EAKVNYTDVYSQ
-339 VRCWDTIIYNHLLT
+339 VRCWDTIIYNHLLK
-353 KNIQIPPREDQIK
+353 KNIMIPPREEHDK

-401 YNISPETFVGTEPKA
+401 YNLSPETLVGVQPKNM
-416 VGVENFLDERLNL
+416 GVENYLNQKFNL
-429 KWAKDRN
+429 QWARDKN
-436 VTIAPNGAMF
+436 VAVAPNGSMYR
-446 KRDKQGFLPELME
+446 RDKQGFLPELME
-459 KMYTERV
+459 KMYGDRV
-466 VFKKKSIEAK
+466 VFKKKTIEAK
-476 KEYQKTKDPI
+476 KEFQKTKDPI
-486 YKNEISRCHNIQ
+486 YKNEISRCNNIQ
-498 MAKKIS
+498 MAKKIA

-521 VKQAEAITLGGQL
+521 VRIAEAITLGGQL

-574 VEKVCKDKTPQQIT
+574 VEKVCKDKSPQQIT
-588 DFLDKAAE
+588 DFINKAAE
-596 EKIQKVIDDS
+596 DKIQKVIDDS
-606 FKNLAEYVNAY
+606 FKNLATYVNAY
-617 QQKMI
+617 EQKMF
-622 MKREAIANKGIWVA
+622 MKREAIANKAIWVA

-686 DNEDALI
+686 DSEDALI
-693 KFVTDFK
+693 KFVADFK
-700 EVFKSLSPE
+700 EVFKTLSPE

-715 SCNNLSKYT
+715 SCNYIDKYVDP
-724 NSSNIY
+724 NSIY
-730 NKGTPIHVK
+730 KKGTPIHVK
-739 GALIYNH
+739 GALVYNH
-746 NIYKH
+746 HILKN
-751 KLSAK
+751 KLQMK
-756 YPIIK
+756 YPLIK

-772 QPNVVK
+772 QPNTVK
-778 DTVISFST
+778 DTVISFAT
-786 KIPYEFDLH
+786 RIPYEFDLH
-795 KYVDYDMQFEKTFT
+795 KYVDYETQFTKTFT
-809 DPLRFILDSIGW
+809 DPLRFVLDSIGW

-829 ESFFER
+829 ESFFV

>member
-1 MNLASSFYTNVVEYK
+1 MNLASSFYTNVIEYK

-45 EESKYKTLDGTN
+45 EQSKFKTLDGTN
-57 LKEKQFDSIS
+57 LKPKQFDSIS

-87 NRYHYQYI
+87 NRYNYQFI
-95 ADEYKGEMR
+95 GDEYKDEIR

-119 ECEGGFPDP
+119 TCEDGFPDP
-128 DTAKETIICI
+128 DTAKENIICI
-138 TIKNHSNK
+138 TVKNHSNK
-146 QIITWGTGDFISKKA
+146 QILTWGTGDFISKKT

-187 DILTGWN
+187 DIVTGWN
-194 VKFFDMPYLMNRMRY
+194 VKFFDIPYVMNRMRF

-225 NADRIQFGQ
+225 NADRIQLGK
-234 KNQQFWNILGVS
+234 KNQQYWNILGVS
-246 VLDYFDLYRKFTY
+246 VLDYFDLYKKFTY
-259 VRQESYKLNY
+259 VRQESYRLNY

-290 YTKDYQRF
+290 YTKDYQKF
-298 VEYNIQDVELVDRLE
+298 VEYNIQDVELVDKLE

-327 DYKVNYTDVYSQ
+327 EAKVNYTDVYSQ
-339 VRCWDTIIYNHLLT
+339 VRCWDTIIYNHLLK
-353 KNIQIPPREDQIK
+353 KNIIIPPREDHDK

-401 YNISPETFVGTEPKA
+401 YNLSPETLVGVQPKNM
-416 VGVENFLDERLNL
+416 GVENYLNEKFNL
-429 KWAKDRN
+429 QWARDKN
-436 VTIAPNGAMF
+436 VTVAPNGSMYR
-446 KRDKQGFLPELME
+446 RDKQGFLPELME
-459 KMYTERV
+459 KMYGDRV
-466 VFKKKSIEAK
+466 VFKKKTIEAK
-476 KEYQKTKDPI
+476 KEFQKTKDPI
-486 YKNEISRCHNIQ
+486 YKNEISRCNNIQ
-498 MAKKIS
+498 MAKKIA

-521 VKQAEAITLGGQL
+521 VRIAEAITLGGQL

-544 RFMNKLLNTD
+544 KFMNKLLNTD

-574 VEKVCKDKTPQQIT
+574 VEKVCKDKSPQQIT
-588 DFLDKAAE
+588 DFINKAAE
-596 EKIQKVIDDS
+596 DKIQKVIDDS
-606 FKNLAEYVNAY
+606 FNNLAKYVNAY

-622 MKREAIANKGIWVA
+622 MKREAIANKAIWVA

-686 DNEDALI
+686 DSEDALI
-693 KFVTDFK
+693 KFVADFK
-700 EVFKSLSPE
+700 EVFKTLSPE

-715 SCNNLSKYT
+715 SCNYIDKYVDP
-724 NSSNIY
+724 NSIY
-730 NKGTPIHVK
+730 KKGTPIHVK

-746 NIYKH
+746 HILKN
-751 KLSAK
+751 LSL
-756 YPIIK
+756 IHI
-761 DGDKIKFLMLK
+761 
-772 QPNVVK
+772 
-778 DTVISFST
+778 
-786 KIPYEFDLH
+786 
-795 KYVDYDMQFEKTFT
+795 
-809 DPLRFILDSIGW
+809 
-821 KLEREATL
+821 
-829 ESFFER
+829 

>member
-1 MNLASSFYTNVVEYK
+1 MNLASSFYTNVIEYK
-16 GKLLIRGVNNGQS
+16 GKLLIRGVNNGES

-45 EESKYKTLDGTN
+45 EQSKFKALDGTK
-57 LKEKQFDSIS
+57 LKPKQFNSIS

-87 NRYHYQYI
+87 NRYNYQFI
-95 ADEYKGEMR
+95 GDEYKDEIR

-119 ECEGGFPDP
+119 ECESGFPDP
-128 DTAKETIICI
+128 DTAKETVICI
-138 TIKNHSNK
+138 TVKNHSNK
-146 QIITWGTGDFISKKA
+146 QILTWGTGDFISKKT
-161 NVTYVKC
+161 NVTYIKC

-187 DILTGWN
+187 DIVTGWN
-194 VKFFDMPYLMNRMRY
+194 VKFFDIPYLMNRMRM

-225 NADRIQFGQ
+225 NADRIQLGQ
-234 KNQQFWNILGVS
+234 KNQQYWNILGVS
-246 VLDYFDLYRKFTY
+246 ILDYFDLYKKFTY

-274 LGESKL
+274 LGETKI

-290 YTKDYQRF
+290 YTKDYQQF
-298 VEYNIQDVELVDRLE
+298 VEYNIQDVELVDKLE
-313 DKMKLIELC
+313 DKMRLIELC

-327 DYKVNYTDVYSQ
+327 EAKVNYTDVYSQ
-339 VRCWDTIIYNHLLT
+339 VRVWDTIIYNHLLK
-353 KNIQIPPREDQIK
+353 KNIIIPPREEHNK

-372 AYVKDPQLGLH
+372 AYVKDPQLGMH

-401 YNISPETFVGTEPKA
+401 YNLSPETLIGVEPKNM
-416 VGVENFLDERLNL
+416 GVENYLNEKFDL
-429 KWAKDRN
+429 QWTRDKN
-436 VTIAPNGAMF
+436 VTVAPNGSMYR
-446 KRDKQGFLPELME
+446 RDKQGFLPELME
-459 KMYTERV
+459 KMYGDRV
-466 VFKKKSIEAK
+466 VFKKKTIDAK
-476 KEYQKTKDPI
+476 KEFQKTKDPI
-486 YKNEISRCHNIQ
+486 YKNEISRCNNIQ
-498 MAKKIS
+498 MAKKIA

-521 VKQAEAITLGGQL
+521 VKIAEAITMGGQL

-544 RFMNKLLNTD
+544 KFMNKILNTT

-574 VEKVCKDKTPQQIT
+574 VEKVCKDKSPQQIT
-588 DFLDKAAE
+588 DFINKAAE

-606 FKNLAEYVNAY
+606 FQNLAHYVNAY

-622 MKREAIANKGIWVA
+622 MKRESIANKAIWVA

-649 IRFDIPKLKIMGV
+649 IRFDKPKLKIMGV

-686 DNEDALI
+686 ESEDSLI
-693 KFVTDFK
+693 KFVADFK
-700 EVFKSLSPE
+700 EVFKTLSPE

-715 SCNNLSKYT
+715 SCNYLDKYIDP
-724 NSSNIY
+724 NSIY
-730 NKGTPIHVK
+730 KKGTPIHVK
-739 GALIYNH
+739 GSLIYNH
-746 NIYKH
+746 YLIKN
-751 KLSAK
+751 KLQRK
-756 YPIIK
+756 YPLIK
-761 DGDKIKFLMLK
+761 DGDKIKFLMIK
-772 QPNVVK
+772 QPNTIK

-786 KIPYEFDLH
+786 KIPTEFDLH
-795 KYVDYDMQFEKTFT
+795 KYVDYDTQFTKTFT
-809 DPLRFILDSIGW
+809 DPLRLVLESIGW

-829 ESFFER
+829 EAFFG

>member
-1 MNLASSFYTNVVEYK
+1 MNLASTFYTNVVEHK

-29 YLSRINYSPK
+29 YLSRINYSPN
-39 LYLPTK
+39 LYLPTN
-45 EESKYKTLDGTN
+45 EESKYKTLDGIN
-57 LKEKQFDSIS
+57 LKSKRFDSIV
-67 KAKHFYSEYSTIPE
+67 KAKNFYNEYNGIPE
-81 YKIFGM
+81 YKIYGM
-87 NRYHYQYI
+87 NRYNYQYI

-104 WNKDYIKI
+104 WNKNYIKI

-119 ECEGGFPDP
+119 ECENGFPDP

-138 TIKNHSNK
+138 TVKNHSNK
-146 QIITWGTGDFISKKA
+146 QILTWGTGDFISKKT

-168 QNEKHMLLEFLKFW
+168 QNEKHLLLEFLKFW
-182 CKNHP
+182 CKNYP
-187 DILTGWN
+187 DIVTGWN
-194 VKFFDMPYLMNRMRY
+194 VKFFDIPYLMNRMRF

-214 TINKMSPWNYV
+214 TINKFSPWNYV
-225 NADRIQFGQ
+225 NADRVQMGN
-234 KNQQFWNILGVS
+234 KNSQFWNILGVS
-246 VLDYFDLYRKFTY
+246 VLDYFDLYKKFTY

-274 LGESKL
+274 LGEQKL

-339 VRCWDTIIYNHLLT
+339 VRCWDTLIYNHLLQ
-353 KNIQIPPREDQIK
+353 KNIIIPPREDNEK
-366 DTQYEG
+366 DSQYEG

-401 YNISPETFVGTEPKA
+401 YNISPETFVGVEPKA

-429 KWAKDRN
+429 KWAKDKN

-446 KRDKQGFLPELME
+446 KRDKQGFLAELME

-466 VFKKKSIEAK
+466 VFKKKAIEAK
-476 KEYQKTKDPI
+476 KEFQKTKDPI
-486 YKNEISRCHNIQ
+486 YSNEISRCHNIQ
-498 MAKKIS
+498 MAKKIA

-534 SIRWVERDVN
+534 SIRWIERDVN
-544 RFMNKLLNTD
+544 RFMNKILNTT
-554 NVNYVVASD
+554 NVNYIVASD
-563 TDSIYLKLDKL
+563 TDSIYLRLDKL
-574 VEKVCKDKTPQQIT
+574 VEKVCKGKTTNQIV

-596 EKIQKVIDDS
+596 DKIQKVIDKS
-606 FKNLAEYVNAY
+606 FENLAKYVNAY
-617 QQKMI
+617 EQKMY

-649 IRFDIPKLKIMGV
+649 VRFDIPKLKIMGV

-686 DNEDALI
+686 DSEDALI
-693 KFVTDFK
+693 KFVSDFK
-700 EVFKSLSPE
+700 EVFKTLSPE

-715 SCNNLSKYT
+715 SCNNLDKYI
-724 NSSNIY
+724 NSSQIY

-739 GALIYNH
+739 GSLIYNY
-746 NIYKH
+746 NIHKH
-751 KLSAK
+751 KLERK
-756 YPIIK
+756 YPLIK
-761 DGDKIKFLMLK
+761 NGDKIKFLMLK
-772 QPNVVK
+772 QPNTVK
-778 DTVISFST
+778 DTVISFAT
-786 KIPYEFDLH
+786 KIPHEFELH

-809 DPLRFILDSIGW
+809 DPLKFILDSIGW
-821 KLEREATL
+821 KLEREASL
-829 ESFFER
+829 EAFFG

>member
-1 MNLASSFYTNVVEYK
+1 MNLASSFYTNVIEYK

-45 EESKYKTLDGTN
+45 EQSKFKTLDGTN
-57 LKEKQFDSIS
+57 LKSKQFDSIS

-87 NRYHYQYI
+87 NRYNYQFI
-95 ADEYKGEMR
+95 GDEYRDEIR

-119 ECEGGFPDP
+119 TCEDGFPDP

-138 TIKNHSNK
+138 TVKNHSNK
-146 QIITWGTGDFISKKA
+146 QILTWGTGDFISKKT

-187 DILTGWN
+187 DIVTGWN
-194 VKFFDMPYLMNRMRY
+194 VKFFDIPYVMNRMRF

-225 NADRIQFGQ
+225 NADRIQLGK
-234 KNQQFWNILGVS
+234 KNQQYWNILGVS
-246 VLDYFDLYRKFTY
+246 VLDYFDLYKKFTY
-259 VRQESYKLNY
+259 VRQESYRLNY

-280 DNPYETFKDF
+280 ENPYETFKDF
-290 YTKDYQRF
+290 YTKDYQKF
-298 VEYNIQDVELVDRLE
+298 VEYNIQDVELVDKLE

-327 DYKVNYTDVYSQ
+327 EAKVNYTDVYSQ
-339 VRCWDTIIYNHLLT
+339 VRCWDTIIYNHLLK
-353 KNIQIPPREDQIK
+353 KNIIIPPREDHDK

-401 YNISPETFVGTEPKA
+401 YNLSPETLVGVQPKNM
-416 VGVENFLDERLNL
+416 GVENYLNEKFNL
-429 KWAKDRN
+429 QWAKDKN
-436 VTIAPNGAMF
+436 VTVAPNGSMYR
-446 KRDKQGFLPELME
+446 RDKQGFLPELME
-459 KMYTERV
+459 KMYGDRV
-466 VFKKKSIEAK
+466 VFKKKTIEAK
-476 KEYQKTKDPI
+476 KEFQKTKDPI
-486 YKNEISRCHNIQ
+486 YKNEISRCNNIQ
-498 MAKKIS
+498 MAKKIA

-521 VKQAEAITLGGQL
+521 VRIAEAITLGGQL

-544 RFMNKLLNTD
+544 KFMNKLLNTD

-574 VEKVCKDKTPQQIT
+574 VEKVCKDKSPQQIT
-588 DFLDKAAE
+588 DFINKAAE
-596 EKIQKVIDDS
+596 DKIQKVIDDS
-606 FKNLAEYVNAY
+606 FNNLAKYVNAY

-622 MKREAIANKGIWVA
+622 MKREAIANKAIWVA

-686 DNEDALI
+686 DSEDALI
-693 KFVTDFK
+693 KFVADFK
-700 EVFKSLSPE
+700 EVFKTLSPE

-715 SCNNLSKYT
+715 SCNNVNRYIDS
-724 NSSNIY
+724 NSIY
-730 NKGTPIHVK
+730 KKGTPIHVK
-739 GALIYNH
+739 GALVYNH
-746 NIYKH
+746 HILKN
-751 KLSAK
+751 KLQMK
-756 YPIIK
+756 YPLIK

-772 QPNVVK
+772 QPNTVK
-778 DTVISFST
+778 DTVISFAT
-786 KIPYEFDLH
+786 RIPYEFDLH
-795 KYVDYDMQFEKTFT
+795 KYVDYETQFTKTFT
-809 DPLRFILDSIGW
+809 DPLRFVLDSIGW

-829 ESFFER
+829 ESFFV